1 MDEAGNAGPAT
12 HRGERAPEYGVR
24 VSGLRVVVIGGGIV
38 GAAVARAVTERHP
51 RATVSVLEKE
61 AAPGRHQTGRNSG
74 VVHAGLYY
82 LPGSDKARLSREGV
96 SRLKAYCRA
105 NDLPYEEV
113 GKVLVALDAAD
124 EARLRGIHERSV
136 ANGVPGV
143 RWLAAEELA
152 EVEPHVRG
160 RAGLHSPTTA
170 IVDFGRVATSFL
182 SDAADQGAVI
192 RTGFEVS
199 GIEVGAPTRI
209 RASDGEVV
217 EADIVVVA
225 AGLHTDRL
233 AALAGDSP
241 FPRIVPFRGEFHQ
254 LAPSARHLV
263 RGLVYP
269 VPDPRY
275 PFLGVH
281 LTRRVDGAV
290 LLGPNAVLALARE
303 GYRWRDVDVS
313 ELRELAG
320 FKGFREFARA
330 NLATGLAEL
339 WGSVN
344 HRAFVAAARRF
355 VPELRP
361 QDVRPAPAGVRA
373 QAMDEDGTLVDDF
386 RFSRV
391 GNVFCVRNAP
401 SPAATASLAIAD
413 MVVREL
419 GLTG

>member
-1 MDEAGNAGPAT
+1 MAAPTIAPWSPA
-12 HRGERAPEYGVR
+12 AEYGVR

-38 GAAVARAVTERHP
+38 GAAIARALTERHP
-51 RATVSVLEKE
+51 GSSVTVLEKE
-61 AAPGRHQTGRNSG
+61 PAPGRHQTGRNSG

-82 LPGSDKARLSREGV
+82 QPGSDKARLSREGV
-96 SRLKAYCRA
+96 TRLKAYCRTH
-105 NDLPYEEV
+105 DLPYEEV

-124 EARLRGIHERSV
+124 ETRLHGIHERAI

-143 RWLAAEELA
+143 RWLRAGELE

-160 RAGLHSPTTA
+160 HAGLHSPTTA
-170 IVDFGRVATSFL
+170 IVDFGRVATSL
-182 SDAADQGAVI
+182 LGDAADRGAAI
-192 RTGFEVS
+192 RTGFEVA
-199 GIEVGAPTRI
+199 GIEVGQPTRI
-209 RASDGEVV
+209 RSSYGEVV
-217 EADIVVVA
+217 EADAVVVA

-233 AALAGDSP
+233 SALAGDSS

-281 LTRRVDGAV
+281 LTRRIDGAV

-303 GYRWRDVDVS
+303 GYRRRDVDLR

-320 FKGFREFARA
+320 FKGFRDFARA
-330 NLATGLAEL
+330 NLGTGLAEL
-339 WGSVN
+339 WGSLN
-344 HRAFVAAARRF
+344 RRAFIAAARRF
-355 VPELRP
+355 VPELRT
-361 QDVRPAPAGVRA
+361 QDVLPAAAGVRA
-373 QAMDEDGTLVDDF
+373 QAMDADGTLVDDF

-419 GLTG
+419 ALDA